1 MAMASCEL
9 HEEWIE
15 TQTYFVKR
23 KIDEL
28 EKLKNIA
35 TQNEKECFEAFQ
47 RACDNIKNAKI
58 NLRGVFQERT
68 NDYNKLL
75 KKYNLILEELDQIR
89 NALSER
95 KCTEKELKEIAETI
109 DRIKWIW
116 IDQSKIKVE
125 LCKED
130 VQIYFCHGK

>member
-1 MAMASCEL
+1 MACEL

-15 TQTYFVKR
+15 NQTYFIKQ

-28 EKLKNIA
+28 KKLKNMA
-35 TQNEKECFEAFQ
+35 TQNEEECFETFQ

-75 KKYNLILEELDQIR
+75 KKYNLILEELDKIR
-89 NALSER
+89 ER
-95 KCTEKELKEIAETI
+95 KCPEKELAEIAESI
-109 DRIKWIW
+109 DRTKWIW